1 MQKNGILLSRAAL
14 LFTLCALLL
23 TGCGMRTQDVATSS
37 DNNNN
42 DSIQIGIS
50 FDSFIIERWQKDRDV
65 FVSTAK
71 EQGAEVNVQ
80 NANGDVEEQK
90 KQIEYLIN
98 KGVDVIVIVCIDS
111 DSLADVVK
119 KAKEKGIKVIS
130 YDRLIHNADTDLYI
144 SFDNKMVGTLMGRTI
159 GEDGTI
165 KNVVMIGGSSTDSNV
180 DMVEEA
186 FLTEMRTHSKTVID
200 STHLEG
206 WNAELG
212 STYVEEHP
220 DIISNAD
227 AIMCGNDD
235 IATHVI
241 RSLAVSRKA
250 GKIMVVG
257 QDADLSACQHI
268 VEGTQK
274 MTVYK
279 PVEKLASEAARCAIA
294 MARGET
300 IDCDHINDGTYDIPY
315 IALNPI
321 KVTKANMDSVIIDGG
336 FHLREDVY
344 LNVADSAEEQ

>member
-1 MQKNGILLSRAAL
+1 MRKIAGILLTVIMMVTS
-14 LFTLCALLL
+14 CGLLL
-23 TGCGMRTQDVATSS
+23 TGCGMRTQDVASS
-37 DNNNN
+37 SEKNSN
-42 DSIQIGIS
+42 DKIQIGVS

-71 EQGAEVNVQ
+71 ELGAEVNVQ

-90 KQIEYLIN
+90 KQIEYLVN
-98 KGVDVIVIVCIDS
+98 KGVDAIVIVCIDS
-111 DSLADVVK
+111 DSLSDVVK

-180 DMVEEA
+180 DMVEEG

-200 STHLEG
+200 STHLDG
-206 WNAELG
+206 WKAELG

-220 DIISNAD
+220 DIISKAD

-257 QDADLSACQHI
+257 QDADLAACQHI

-294 MARGET
+294 MAKGET
-300 IDCDHINDGTYDIPY
+300 IDSSHINDGSYDIPY
-315 IALNPI
+315 IAINPI
-321 KVTKANMDSVIIDGG
+321 KVTKANIDSVIIDGG

-344 LNVADSAEEQ
+344 LNVTEPEEE

>member
-1 MQKNGILLSRAAL
+1 MKRIIGWVCILTL
-14 LFTLCALLL
+14 LFLQ
-23 TGCGMRTQDVATSS
+23 GCGIR
-37 DNNNN
+37 DNTGLVEADTHDDDTIN
-42 DSIQIGIS
+42 IGVS

-71 EQGAEVNVQ
+71 EMGASVNVQ

-90 KQIEYLIN
+90 SQIKYLIE

-111 DSLADVVK
+111 NTLAEEIK
-119 KAKEKGIKVIS
+119 TAKEKGIKIIC
-130 YDRLIHNADTDLYI
+130 YDRLIKNANADLYI
-144 SFDNKMVGTLMGRTI
+144 SFDNRKVGSLMGDCI

-165 KNVVMIGGSSTDSNV
+165 KNVIMLCGSSTDSNV
-180 DMVEEA
+180 AMVEEG
-186 FLTEMRTHSKTVID
+186 FLRQMENYKKNIID
-200 STHLEG
+200 VAYMDG
-206 WNAELG
+206 WNAELA
-212 STYVEEHP
+212 SKYVEDHP
-220 DIISNAD
+220 DIINRAD

-257 QDADLSACQHI
+257 QDADLAACQHI

-279 PVEKLASEAARCAIA
+279 PVEHLASQAAKCAIA
-294 MARGET
+294 LARGESLESDT
-300 IDCDHINDGTYDIPY
+300 IDDGTYTIPY
-315 IALNPI
+315 IALEPI
-321 KVTKANMDSVIIDGG
+321 MVNQRNIDEVIIDGG

-344 LNVADSAEEQ
+344 LNVAK